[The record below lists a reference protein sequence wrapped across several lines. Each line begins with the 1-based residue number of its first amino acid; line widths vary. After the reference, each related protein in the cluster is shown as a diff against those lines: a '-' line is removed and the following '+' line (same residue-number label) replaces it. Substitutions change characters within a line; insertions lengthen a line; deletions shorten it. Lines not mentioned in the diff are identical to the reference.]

1 MHNRIKDK
9 DSQGQRS
16 VKMPG
21 MSNIIERFI
30 KEALEEAEDGIIEIG
45 RNDLADQFGCAPS
58 QINYVLTTRFTPYKG
73 YYIESRRGGGGYI
86 KIMKVGIDE
95 DEYMEELILNT
106 IGESITK
113 NKAFHLIQEL
123 EEEEIIT
130 KREAYLMKASIED
143 TALKNITTGRN
154 HLRAD
159 ILKNMLLII
168 MR

>member
-1 MHNRIKDK
+1 
-9 DSQGQRS
+9 
-16 VKMPG
+16 MPG
-21 MSNIIERFI
+21 MSNLIERFI
-30 KEALEEAEDGIIEIG
+30 KEMLEEAEDGIIEIG

-113 NKAFHLIQEL
+113 NKAFHIIEEL
-123 EEEEIIT
+123 EEEKIIT

-143 TALKNITTGRN
+143 TALKYVSGGRN
-154 HLRAD
+154 YLRAD